1 MMAFST
7 ADIER
12 AHAQHK
18 LAVLMGVEGGHSIEK
33 DLGLLR
39 DFYRLGVRYMTLTWS
54 NPNEWA
60 DSSGDLGDLTVIH
73 HDGLTD
79 FGKQIV
85 LEMNRLG
92 MMVDVSHVSD
102 KTFWDVISITKAP
115 VIASEALLERG
126 YSPADIKKVL
136 GENML
141 RVFRNV
147 EQSRRLPPGS

>member
-73 HDGLTD
+73 H
-79 FGKQIV
+79 
-85 LEMNRLG
+85 
-92 MMVDVSHVSD
+92 
-102 KTFWDVISITKAP
+102 
-115 VIASEALLERG
+115 ALLERG

-147 EQSRRLPPGS
+147 EQVSRRLPPGS